1 MIFDNY
7 SRSEAALIA
16 TMAEMVVSGV
26 STRKVSRVMET
37 LCGTSYSKS
46 AVSDVCKDLDKAVD
60 EFRNRPLTSRY
71 PFVLVDATYF
81 RVRSNNRVIS
91 KAFMIAYGL
100 NDHGQREILG
110 FNVYDKENN
119 DTWYSFM
126 KSLSD
131 RGLHDI
137 LMITSDAHEGIINAI
152 KKVFPNVP
160 WQRCQFHF
168 TKNILDKVPKKYQ
181 AGLRTELLDM
191 FRSRTIK
198 EARQKCNDI
207 INDYQDIAESAM
219 ECLDSGFEEAMT
231 VMVLPEYLR
240 IYLRTSNYIER
251 LNRELKRRSDAIG
264 VFPNES
270 SLLRLMGSVLIERHD
285 QMNEMQSLFSFKTY
299 NKLISSTVP
308 KEFEVIAEEQRKLLV
323 A

>member
-1 MIFDNY
+1 
-7 SRSEAALIA
+7 
-16 TMAEMVVSGV
+16 
-26 STRKVSRVMET
+26 
-37 LCGTSYSKS
+37 
-46 AVSDVCKDLDKAVD
+46 
-60 EFRNRPLTSRY
+60 
-71 PFVLVDATYF
+71 
-81 RVRSNNRVIS
+81 
-91 KAFMIAYGL
+91 
-100 NDHGQREILG
+100 
-110 FNVYDKENN
+110 
-119 DTWYSFM
+119 M

-251 LNRELKRRSDAIG
+251 LNRELKRRSDVIG

>member
-1 MIFDNY
+1 
-7 SRSEAALIA
+7 
-16 TMAEMVVSGV
+16 
-26 STRKVSRVMET
+26 
-37 LCGTSYSKS
+37 
-46 AVSDVCKDLDKAVD
+46 
-60 EFRNRPLTSRY
+60 
-71 PFVLVDATYF
+71 
-81 RVRSNNRVIS
+81 
-91 KAFMIAYGL
+91 
-100 NDHGQREILG
+100 
-110 FNVYDKENN
+110 
-119 DTWYSFM
+119 
-126 KSLSD
+126 
-131 RGLHDI
+131 
-137 LMITSDAHEGIINAI
+137 
-152 KKVFPNVP
+152 
-160 WQRCQFHF
+160 
-168 TKNILDKVPKKYQ
+168 
-181 AGLRTELLDM
+181 M

-251 LNRELKRRSDAIG
+251 LNRELKRRSDVIG